1 MDFTLSPEQLLIKDS
16 VARYAAGD
24 HAGTEKWPQ
33 FAELGWLA
41 IGAPD
46 DLGGFGGPIETL
58 LLMEQFGRGLVTSPY
73 VAQVVLA
80 GQILRAAERTE
91 LLERL
96 VEGTERFAVAY
107 EEPHARYDPSVVKTS
122 AVRDGDAYPS
132 TGSGQA
138 HYVLRGTKVR
148 VLDASTANTLIVSAS
163 TGDEVSLFAV
173 PSDAAGVTREK
184 YASEDASDVATV
196 RLDGVRVD
204 AAHVIGP
211 LGGGLALL
219 DRALDHATAALCAE
233 GLGLMSLM
241 LEATVEYTKQR
252 QQFGVPIG
260 SFQALQHRMAE
271 MFIEVE
277 LARSVAYMAAM
288 TLDEKADDPVA
299 RRRGVSAAKVQMAKS
314 GRFVGQNAI
323 QLHGGIG
330 MSEEYKVGH
339 YFKRMTMVERLLGD
353 AQYHVTRYIASRGPA
368 ATPVPA
374 RDPVGASGSRA
385 S

>member
-80 GQILRAAERTE
+80 GQILRAAGRTE

-107 EEPHARYDPSVVKTS
+107 EEPHARYDPAVVKTS
-122 AVRDGDAYPS
+122 AVRDGDA
-132 TGSGQA
+132 
-138 HYVLRGTKVR
+138 YVLRGTKVR
-148 VLDASTANTLIVSAS
+148 VLDASTANTLIVSAR

-173 PSDAAGVTREK
+173 PADAPNVTREK
-184 YASEDASDVATV
+184 YASEDAYDVANV

-204 AAHVIGP
+204 AAQVVGP

-288 TLDEKADDPVA
+288 TLDEQAGDPVA

-339 YFKRMTMVERLLGD
+339 YFKRMTIVERLLGD
-353 AQYHVTRYIASRGPA
+353 GQYHVARYIASRGA
-368 ATPVPA
+368 AVTAAPD

>member
-1 MDFTLSPEQLLIKDS
+1 VDFTLSPEQLLIKDS
-16 VARYAAGD
+16 VARFAAGA
-24 HAGTEKWPQ
+24 HANTEKWPQ

-46 DLGGFGGPIETL
+46 ELGGFGGPLETL
-58 LLMEQFGRGLVTSPY
+58 LLMEQFGRGLVVSPY

-80 GQILRAAERTE
+80 GTILRAAERTE

-96 VEGTERFAVAY
+96 VEGAERFAVAY
-107 EEPHARYDPSVVKTS
+107 EEPHARYDPAAVETS
-122 AVRDGDAYPS
+122 AVRDPS
-132 TGSGQA
+132 VNSGQA
-138 HYVLRGTKVR
+138 AYVLRGAKVR
-148 VLDASTANTLIVSAS
+148 VLDASTANTLIVSAR

-173 PSDAAGVTREK
+173 PADAAGVTRER
-184 YASEDASDVATV
+184 YASEDANDVANV
-196 RLDGVRVD
+196 RFDGVRVD
-204 AAHVIGP
+204 AAQLVGP

-219 DRALDHATAALCAE
+219 ERGLDHATAALCAE

-277 LARSVAYMAAM
+277 LARSMAYLAAL
-288 TLDEKADDPVA
+288 TLDEQAGDPVA
-299 RRRGVSAAKVQMAKS
+299 RRRGISAAKVQMAKS

-353 AQYHVTRYIASRGPA
+353 ADFHLRRYIASRAAGPTA
-368 ATPVPA
+368 ALED

>member
-16 VARYAAGD
+16 VARYAAGA

-46 DLGGFGGPIETL
+46 DLGGFGGPLETL
-58 LLMEQFGRGLVTSPY
+58 LLMEQFGRGLVVSPY

-80 GQILRAAERTE
+80 GTILRAAERTE

-107 EEPHARYDPSVVKTS
+107 EEPHARYDAAAVETS
-122 AVRDGDAYPS
+122 AVRDGDA
-132 TGSGQA
+132 
-138 HYVLRGTKVR
+138 YVLRGTKVR
-148 VLDASTANTLIVSAS
+148 VLDASTANTLIVSAR
-163 TGDEVSLFAV
+163 TGDEISLFAV
-173 PSDAAGVTREK
+173 PADAANLTREK
-184 YASEDASDVATV
+184 YESEDGYDVANV

-204 AAHVIGP
+204 AAQVIGP
-211 LGGGLALL
+211 AGGGLALL
-219 DRALDHATAALCAE
+219 ERGLDHATAALCAE

-241 LEATVEYTKQR
+241 HEATVEYTKQR

-277 LARSVAYMAAM
+277 LARSMAFLAAM
-288 TLDEKADDPVA
+288 TLDEQAADPVA
-299 RRRGVSAAKVQMAKS
+299 RRRGISAAKVQIAKS
-314 GRFVGQNAI
+314 GRFVAQNAI

-339 YFKRMTMVERLLGD
+339 YFKRITMVERLLGD
-353 AQYHVTRYIASRGPA
+353 ADFHLRRYIANKGAIAAVAIPA
-368 ATPVPA
+368 AV
-374 RDPVGASGSRA
+374 
-385 S
+385 

>member
-16 VARYAAGD
+16 VARFAAGD

-46 DLGGFGGPIETL
+46 ELGGFGGPIETL

-80 GQILRAAERTE
+80 GQILRAAERAE

-107 EEPHARYDPSVVKTS
+107 EEPQARYDPAAVKAS
-122 AVRDGDAYPS
+122 AVRDGDA
-132 TGSGQA
+132 
-138 HYVLRGTKVR
+138 YVLRGTKVR
-148 VLDASTANTLIVSAS
+148 VLDASTANTLIVSAG
-163 TGDEVSLFAV
+163 TGDEISLFAV
-173 PSDAAGVTREK
+173 PAGSPNLTLEK
-184 YASEDASDVATV
+184 YASEDGYDVANV

-204 AAHVIGP
+204 AAHLVGP

-288 TLDEKADDPVA
+288 TLDEKADDPAA

-353 AQYHVTRYIASRGPA
+353 GQYHVARYIASRGA
-368 ATPVPA
+368 AVTAAPD

>member
-1 MDFTLSPEQLLIKDS
+1 
-16 VARYAAGD
+16 
-24 HAGTEKWPQ
+24 
-33 FAELGWLA
+33 
-41 IGAPD
+41 
-46 DLGGFGGPIETL
+46 
-58 LLMEQFGRGLVTSPY
+58 
-73 VAQVVLA
+73 
-80 GQILRAAERTE
+80 
-91 LLERL
+91 
-96 VEGTERFAVAY
+96 
-107 EEPHARYDPSVVKTS
+107 
-122 AVRDGDAYPS
+122 
-132 TGSGQA
+132 
-138 HYVLRGTKVR
+138 
-148 VLDASTANTLIVSAS
+148 
-163 TGDEVSLFAV
+163 
-173 PSDAAGVTREK
+173 
-184 YASEDASDVATV
+184 YASEDGYDVANV

-204 AAHVIGP
+204 AAQLVGP

-288 TLDEKADDPVA
+288 TLDEQAGDPVA

-353 AQYHVTRYIASRGPA
+353 GQYHVARYIASRGA
-368 ATPVPA
+368 AVTAAPDRA
-374 RDPVGASGSRA
+374 PVGASGSRA

>member
-16 VARYAAGD
+16 VARFAQGD
-24 HAGTEKWPQ
+24 HAGTDKWPQ

-46 DLGGFGGPIETL
+46 DLGGFGGPLETL
-58 LLMEQFGRGLVTSPY
+58 LLMEQFGRGLVVSPY
-73 VAQVVLA
+73 VSQVVLA
-80 GQILRAAERTE
+80 GTILRAAEQMQR
-91 LLERL
+91 LERL
-96 VEGTERFAVAY
+96 VEGAERFAVAY
-107 EEPHARYDPSVVKTS
+107 EEPHARYDPAAVITS
-122 AVRDGDAYPS
+122 AIRDGD
-132 TGSGQA
+132 G
-138 HYVLRGTKVR
+138 YVLRGAKVR
-148 VLDASTANTLIVSAS
+148 VLDASTADTLIVSARA
-163 TGDEVSLFAV
+163 GDEISLFAV
-173 PSDAAGVTREK
+173 AAGAPNVTREP
-184 YASEDASDVATV
+184 YPSEDGYDVANV
-196 RLDGVRVD
+196 RLDGVRVRETQL
-204 AAHVIGP
+204 IGE
-211 LGGGLALL
+211 LGGGFALL
-219 DRALDHATAALCAE
+219 ERGLDHATAALCAE

-271 MFIEVE
+271 MFIETE

-288 TLDEKADDPVA
+288 TLDEQRDDDVA
-299 RRRGVSAAKVQMAKS
+299 RRRGISAAKVQIAKS

-353 AQYHVTRYIASRGPA
+353 TDYHLARYIASRGA
-368 ATPVPA
+368 AVTAAPA
-374 RDPVGASGSRA
+374 RDPVGASA
-385 S
+385 STAS

>member
-16 VARYAAGD
+16 VARFATGA
-24 HAGTEKWPQ
+24 HANTEKWPQ

-46 DLGGFGGPIETL
+46 ELGGFGGPIETL
-58 LLMEQFGRGLVTSPY
+58 LLMEQFGRGLVVSPY

-80 GQILRAAERTE
+80 GTILRGAERTD
-91 LLERL
+91 LLEPL
-96 VEGTERFAVAY
+96 TEGTQRFAVAY
-107 EEPHARYDPSVVKTS
+107 EEPHARYDPGAVETS
-122 AVRDGDAYPS
+122 AVREGDAF
-132 TGSGQA
+132 
-138 HYVLRGTKVR
+138 VLRGTKVR
-148 VLDASTANTLIVSAS
+148 VLDPSTASTLIVSAR
-163 TGDEVSLFAV
+163 TGDEITLFAV
-173 PSDAAGVTREK
+173 PADAANVTRET
-184 YASEDASDVATV
+184 YASEDGYDVGNV
-196 RLDGVRVD
+196 RLDGVRVE
-204 AAHVIGP
+204 AASAIGP
-211 LGGGLALL
+211 VGGGLALL
-219 DRALDHATAALCAE
+219 ERALDHATAALCAE

-288 TLDEKADDPVA
+288 TLDEQAGDPVA
-299 RRRGVSAAKVQMAKS
+299 RRRGISAAKVQMAKS
-314 GRFVGQNAI
+314 ARFVGQNAI

-339 YFKRMTMVERLLGD
+339 YFKRTTMVERLLGD
-353 AQYHVTRYIASRGPA
+353 ADYHLRRYIASRGASPTA
-368 ATPVPA
+368 VPD

>member
-16 VARYAAGD
+16 VARFAAGA

-46 DLGGFGGPIETL
+46 ESGGFGGPIETL

-107 EEPHARYDPSVVKTS
+107 EEPHARYDPSAVKTS
-122 AVRDGDAYPS
+122 AVRDGDA
-132 TGSGQA
+132 
-138 HYVLRGTKVR
+138 YVLRGTKVR
-148 VLDASTANTLIVSAS
+148 VLDASTANTLIVSAR

-173 PSDAAGVTREK
+173 PADAPNVTRET
-184 YASEDASDVATV
+184 YASEDGSDVANV

-204 AAHVIGP
+204 TAQLVGP

-288 TLDEKADDPVA
+288 TLDEQAGDPVA

-353 AQYHVTRYIASRGPA
+353 GQYHVARYIASRGA
-368 ATPVPA
+368 AAVTAAPD

>member
-1 MDFTLSPEQLLIKDS
+1 VDFTLSPEQLLIKDS
-16 VARYAAGD
+16 VARFAAGA

-41 IGAPD
+41 IGAPE

-58 LLMEQFGRGLVTSPY
+58 LLMEQFGRGLVVSPY

-80 GQILRAAERTE
+80 GTILRAAERTE
-91 LLERL
+91 LLERV
-96 VEGTERFAVAY
+96 VEGKERYAVAY
-107 EEPHARYDPSVVKTS
+107 EEPHARYDPAAVETS
-122 AVRDGDAYPS
+122 AVRDGDAY
-132 TGSGQA
+132 
-138 HYVLRGTKVR
+138 VLRGEKVR
-148 VLDASTANTLIVSAS
+148 VLDASTANTLIVSAR
-163 TGDEVSLFAV
+163 TGDEISLFAV
-173 PSDAAGVTREK
+173 PADAANPSTGSGQAVVLEK
-184 YASEDASDVATV
+184 YASEDGYDVTDV
-196 RLDGVRVD
+196 RLNGVRVD
-204 AAHVIGP
+204 AAQLVGP

-219 DRALDHATAALCAE
+219 ERAVDHATAALCAE

-277 LARSVAYMAAM
+277 LARSMAFLAAM
-288 TLDEKADDPVA
+288 TLDEQAADPVA
-299 RRRGVSAAKVQMAKS
+299 RRRGISAAKVQMAKS

-353 AQYHVTRYIASRGPA
+353 ADFHLRRYIATRGASP
-368 ATPVPA
+368 TEVLE
-374 RDPVGASGSRA
+374 RDPVGASGSRV